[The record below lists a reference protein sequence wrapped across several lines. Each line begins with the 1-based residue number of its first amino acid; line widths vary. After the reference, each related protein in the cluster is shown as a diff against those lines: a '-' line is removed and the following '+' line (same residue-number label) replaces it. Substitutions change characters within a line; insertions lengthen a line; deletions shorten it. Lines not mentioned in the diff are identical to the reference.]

1 MSMKPTK
8 LFPLIPVFLLFFCL
22 LTACSDDD
30 IVRLS
35 SFEEAT
41 LEGEAST
48 LEISFTRGDWRIA
61 SVTDLDGGFIIGGKP
76 MELEGLGTLYY
87 QWATIKREK
96 ENALTI
102 EAKDN
107 FDGKDRGFIIDIEM
121 KTGFY
126 KEQIIIRQQ
135 PCENF
140 YRIESIEYSVEEG
153 DGVTEAETQSFKDT
167 FKDMSIGDA
176 TIKRPWY
183 PFINVFT
190 DYEFLFDNHSEEVF
204 SWIDPEGC
212 NTQLPERIEDGK
224 VILGK
229 DILPFTAWSQYY
241 KENELRYKSYEVEL
255 VGMKWNIYTGTI
267 SCKCLQV
274 TFALTLSRPGSDAK
288 KVFKGK
294 FRLKYPYDC
303 SPIHHEVRDEV

>member
-1 MSMKPTK
+1 MKATK
-8 LFPLIPVFLLFFCL
+8 LFRLIPLFVLFFCL
-22 LTACSDDD
+22 FTACSDDEN
-30 IVRLS
+30 VRLS
-35 SFEEAT
+35 SFEETT

-61 SVTDLDGGFIIGGKP
+61 SVTELDGGYIIGGKP

-102 EAKDN
+102 EAEDN
-107 FDGKDRGFIIDIEM
+107 FDGEERGFIINLEM

-167 FKDMSIGDA
+167 FRDMSIGNE
-176 TIKRPWY
+176 TIKKPWY

-190 DYEFLFDNHSEEVF
+190 EYGFLFDNHSVEVF
-204 SWIDPEGC
+204 SWINPKERG
-212 NTQLPERIEDGK
+212 TKLPERIEDGK
-224 VILGK
+224 VILGEREL
-229 DILPFTAWSQYY
+229 DFCEWSQYY
-241 KENELRYKSYEVEL
+241 NENELRYKSYEVEL

-267 SCKCLQV
+267 YCKQLQV

-294 FRLKYPYDC
+294 FTQKYPYDC
-303 SPIHHEVRDEV
+303 SPIHHEVRDEI

>member
-1 MSMKPTK
+1 MSMKATK
-8 LFPLIPVFLLFFCL
+8 LFRLIPVFVLFFCL

-30 IVRLS
+30 NARLS

-48 LEISFTRGDWRIA
+48 LEISFTHGDWRIA
-61 SVTDLDGGFIIGGKP
+61 SVTDLNGYPPVGGTTL
-76 MELEGLGTLYY
+76 LEGLGTVNYG
-87 QWATIKREK
+87 WADIKREK
-96 ENALTI
+96 QNALLI

-107 FDGKDRGFIIDIEM
+107 FDGEERGFIIDIEM

-140 YRIESIEYSVEEG
+140 YRIESIVYSVEEG
-153 DGVTEAETQSFKDT
+153 DGVTEAETQFFKDT
-167 FKDMSIGDA
+167 FKDTTIGNA
-176 TIKRPWY
+176 TIKRDWY

-190 DYEFLFDNHSEEVF
+190 DYEFLLDNHSTEVF
-204 SWIDPEGC
+204 RWIDPKESG
-212 NTQLPERIEDGK
+212 TPLPERIEDGK

-229 DILPFTAWSQYY
+229 DVLPFTAWSQYY
-241 KENELRYKSYEVEL
+241 KENELKYKSYEVEL

-267 SCKCLQV
+267 YCKRLQV
-274 TFALTLSRPGSDAK
+274 TFVLTLSRPGSDAK
-288 KVFKGK
+288 EVFKGK

-303 SPIHHEVRDEV
+303 SPIHHEVRETV